1 MSGSIAI
8 CLTTL
13 FSLTSA
19 VSATKKDV
27 LKGTQDG
34 ETHQK
39 HQQDKEKE
47 YKICEKL
54 RRQPELSDLKILCR
68 EQLQSFEPV
77 EPFKQFEAEPVEMFN
92 KQLEPLAGRVL
103 LTDLQDTELPEV
115 VKNIPSI
122 GYGFDYRGSAKYVVE
137 NIDSID
143 KMYLETVY
151 CRYYRFPLEIAE
163 TDRLILREMQLTDLD
178 SLYEVYDTL
187 RDCPYIEPL
196 YERAEEEEFTR
207 QYIKN
212 MYGFFEHGLWL
223 VIRKEDNKVIG
234 RAGIENREIDGEL
247 QKELGYLIGKPWQGK
262 GYAAEACLAILDYVK
277 ERELCSHLF
286 LCCHQ
291 KNIPSISLAQKLG
304 FTVYAEDIDG
314 MNLYCC
320 SINL

>member
-54 RRQPELSDLKILCR
+54 RRQPELRDLKILCR
-68 EQLQSFEPV
+68 EQLQSLGPSET
-77 EPFKQFEAEPVEMFN
+77 FN
-92 KQLEPLAGRVL
+92 KRLKRLQPLAGRVL

-137 NIDSID
+137 
-143 KMYLETVY
+143 K
-151 CRYYRFPLEIAE
+151 
-163 TDRLILREMQLTDLD
+163 TD
-178 SLYEVYDTL
+178 
-187 RDCPYIEPL
+187 
-196 YERAEEEEFTR
+196 
-207 QYIKN
+207 
-212 MYGFFEHGLWL
+212 
-223 VIRKEDNKVIG
+223 
-234 RAGIENREIDGEL
+234 
-247 QKELGYLIGKPWQGK
+247 
-262 GYAAEACLAILDYVK
+262 
-277 ERELCSHLF
+277 
-286 LCCHQ
+286 
-291 KNIPSISLAQKLG
+291 
-304 FTVYAEDIDG
+304 
-314 MNLYCC
+314 
-320 SINL
+320 

>member
-1 MSGSIAI
+1 M
-8 CLTTL
+8 
-13 FSLTSA
+13 
-19 VSATKKDV
+19 
-27 LKGTQDG
+27 
-34 ETHQK
+34 
-39 HQQDKEKE
+39 
-47 YKICEKL
+47 
-54 RRQPELSDLKILCR
+54 
-68 EQLQSFEPV
+68 
-77 EPFKQFEAEPVEMFN
+77 
-92 KQLEPLAGRVL
+92 L

-137 NIDSID
+137 NTDSID

-163 TDRLILREMQLTDLD
+163 TDRLILREMQLADLD

-247 QKELGYLIGKPWQGK
+247 QKELGYLIGKPWQGM

-314 MNLYCC
+314 INLYVC
-320 SINL
+320 SIN

>member
-1 MSGSIAI
+1 MQKNVREIAVI
-8 CLTTL
+8 M
-13 FSLTSA
+13 
-19 VSATKKDV
+19 
-27 LKGTQDG
+27 
-34 ETHQK
+34 
-39 HQQDKEKE
+39 QDKEKE

-54 RRQPELSDLKILCR
+54 RRQPELRDLKILCR
-68 EQLQSFEPV
+68 EQLQSLGPSET
-77 EPFKQFEAEPVEMFN
+77 FN
-92 KQLEPLAGRVL
+92 KRLKRLQPLAGRVL

-137 NIDSID
+137 NTDSID

-163 TDRLILREMQLTDLD
+163 TDRLILREMQLADLD

-262 GYAAEACLAILDYVK
+262 GYVEEACLAILDYVK
-277 ERELCSHLF
+277 ERELCSYLF

-304 FTVYAEDIDG
+304 FTVFAEDIDG
-314 MNLYCC
+314 MNLYIYK
-320 SINL
+320 SNA

>member
-1 MSGSIAI
+1 MQKNVREI
-8 CLTTL
+8 
-13 FSLTSA
+13 
-19 VSATKKDV
+19 VV
-27 LKGTQDG
+27 LM
-34 ETHQK
+34 
-39 HQQDKEKE
+39 QDKEKE

-68 EQLQSFEPV
+68 EQLQSLGPSET
-77 EPFKQFEAEPVEMFN
+77 FN
-92 KQLEPLAGRVL
+92 KRLKRLEPLAGRVL

-151 CRYYRFPLEIAE
+151 CRHYRLPLEIAE
-163 TDRLILREMQLTDLD
+163 TDRLILREMQLADLD

-196 YERAEEEEFTR
+196 YERTEEEEFTR

-223 VIRKEDNKVIG
+223 VLRKEDNKVVG
-234 RAGIENREIDGEL
+234 R
-247 QKELGYLIGKPWQGK
+247 GKWK
-262 GYAAEACLAILDYVK
+262 W
-277 ERELCSHLF
+277 
-286 LCCHQ
+286 
-291 KNIPSISLAQKLG
+291 
-304 FTVYAEDIDG
+304 
-314 MNLYCC
+314 
-320 SINL
+320 

>member
-1 MSGSIAI
+1 MQKNVREIA
-8 CLTTL
+8 
-13 FSLTSA
+13 
-19 VSATKKDV
+19 V
-27 LKGTQDG
+27 LM
-34 ETHQK
+34 
-39 HQQDKEKE
+39 QDKEKE

-54 RRQPELSDLKILCR
+54 RRQPELRDLKILCR

-92 KQLEPLAGRVL
+92 KQLEPLAGWVL

-151 CRYYRFPLEIAE
+151 CRHYRLPLEIAE

-196 YERAEEEEFTR
+196 YERTEEEEFTR

-223 VIRKEDNKVIG
+223 VLRKEDNKVIG

-247 QKELGYLIGKPWQGK
+247 QKELGYLIGKPWQGM
-262 GYAAEACLAILDYVK
+262 GYAAEACFAILDYVK
-277 ERELCSHLF
+277 ERELCSYLF

-291 KNIPSISLAQKLG
+291 KNIPSISLAQKMG

-314 MNLYCC
+314 MNLYIYK
-320 SINL
+320 SNA